1 MKTIIEKIWDNHV
14 VECKQDFPDI
24 LAIDLQLVH
33 EVTSPQAFQVLKK
46 RNLPVFAPQR
56 TLATVDHNVP
66 TKRNGLAI
74 QNPISRHQIETLRQ
88 NCRTFGV
95 PLLDMGSGYQ
105 GIVHVIGPEL
115 GFTHPGM
122 TIVCGDSH
130 TSTHGAFG
138 ALAFGIGTS
147 EVAQV
152 LATGCILHKK
162 AKTMRVV
169 FKGELSIGVT
179 AKDIILALI
188 RKIGVNGGT
197 GYILEYAGETIRTLS
212 MEERMTICNMSI
224 ECGARA
230 GLIAP
235 DETTF
240 AYIKDKIG
248 APKDEEWE
256 KAVNFWKSLTTDEGA
271 VYDKEIELSLSEM
284 VPMVSWGINPE
295 QTIGIDETVPFPASF
310 PDEQQD
316 LAQKAIDYVK
326 LKPGEPIAGTPIDY
340 VFIGSCTNARLSDLR
355 AAAKVMK
362 GRKVSPGVKVFI
374 VPGSETVHRRAI
386 EEGLASIFEEAGAE
400 YRSPGCSMC
409 LAMNEDR
416 VPPGKRCASTSN
428 RNFIGRQGPESITH
442 LMSPIMAAT
451 AAVTGKITDVRNF
464 LQGVKHECY

>member
-1 MKTIIEKIWDNHV
+1 MKTIIEKIWDSHV
-14 VECKQDFPDI
+14 VENKEGFPDI

-33 EVTSPQAFQVLKK
+33 EVTSPQAFQVLKE
-46 RNLPVFAPQR
+46 RNLSVFAPRR
-56 TLATVDHNVP
+56 TLATVDHNTP
-66 TKRNGLAI
+66 TKREGLTI
-74 QNPISRHQIETLRQ
+74 QNPISRHQIETLRE
-88 NCRTFGV
+88 NCRMFGV

-152 LATGCILHKK
+152 LATGCILQKK
-162 AKTMRVV
+162 PKTMRVS
-169 FKGELSIGVT
+169 FKGDLPRGVT

-197 GYILEYAGETIRTLS
+197 GHVIEYTGEPVHALS

-240 AYIKDKIG
+240 AYIKGKIG
-248 APKDEEWE
+248 APKGEKWEE
-256 KAVNFWKSLTTDEGA
+256 AVNYWKNLTTDIGA
-271 VYDKEIELSLSEM
+271 AYDKEIELFLSEM
-284 VPMVSWGINPE
+284 SPMVTWGINPE
-295 QTIGIDETVPFPASF
+295 QTIAIDELVPSPISF
-310 PDEQQD
+310 PEEMRE

-326 LKPGEPIAGTPIDY
+326 LIPGKPIEGVPIDY
-340 VFIGSCTNARLSDLR
+340 VFIGSCTNARLSDLHE
-355 AAAKVMK
+355 AAKVMK
-362 GRKVSPGVKVFI
+362 GRKIAPGVKVFI
-374 VPGSETVHRRAI
+374 VPGSEAIHRIAI
-386 EEGLASIFEEAGAE
+386 EEGLAAIFIEAGAE

-442 LMSPIMAAT
+442 LMSPIMAAA

-464 LQGVKHECY
+464 L

>member
-1 MKTIIEKIWDNHV
+1 MKTIIEKIWDSHV
-14 VECKQDFPDI
+14 IEHKEGFPDI

-33 EVTSPQAFQVLKK
+33 EVTSPQAFQVLKE
-46 RNLPVFAPQR
+46 RNLSVYAPQR

-66 TKRNGLAI
+66 TKREGLTI
-74 QNPISRHQIETLRQ
+74 QNPVSRHQIETLRE
-88 NCRTFGV
+88 NCRTFDV

-115 GFTHPGM
+115 GFTHPGT

-152 LATGCILHKK
+152 LARGCILQKRP
-162 AKTMRVV
+162 KTMRVN
-169 FKGELSIGVT
+169 FSGKMPIGVT
-179 AKDIILALI
+179 AKDMILALI

-197 GYILEYAGETIRTLS
+197 GHVIEYTGDPVRALS

-235 DETTF
+235 DETTY
-240 AYIKDKIG
+240 AYIKGKIG
-248 APKDEEWE
+248 APKNDNWERAVQEWE
-256 KAVNFWKSLTTDEGA
+256 NLTTDKGA
-271 VYDKEIELSLSEM
+271 VYDKEVEISLSAM
-284 VPMVSWGINPE
+284 APMVTWGINPE
-295 QTIGIDETVPFPASF
+295 QVIAINEFVPHPTSF
-310 PDEQQD
+310 PPEMRD
-316 LAQKAIDYVK
+316 LAQKAIDYVR
-326 LKPGEPIAGTPIDY
+326 LTPGEPIEGTPIDY

-355 AAAKVMK
+355 EAAEIMK
-362 GRKVSPGVKVFI
+362 GQKVASGVKVYV
-374 VPGSETVHRRAI
+374 VPGSEAIHRNAI
-386 EEGLASIFEEAGAE
+386 EEGLAAIFIEAGAE

-416 VPPGKRCASTSN
+416 VPPGQRCASTSN
-428 RNFIGRQGPESITH
+428 RNFIGRQGPGSITH
-442 LMSPIMAAT
+442 LMSPIMAAA

-464 LQGVKHECY
+464 SGGKK

>member
-1 MKTIIEKIWDNHV
+1 MKTIIEKIWDSHV
-14 VECKQDFPDI
+14 VENKEGFPDI

-33 EVTSPQAFQVLKK
+33 EVTSPQAFQVLKE
-46 RNLPVFAPQR
+46 RNLSVFAPQR

-66 TKRNGLAI
+66 TKREGLTI
-74 QNPISRHQIETLRQ
+74 QNPISRHQIETLRE
-88 NCRTFGV
+88 NCRVFGV

-152 LATGCILHKK
+152 LATGCILQKK
-162 AKTMRVV
+162 PKTMRVS
-169 FKGELSIGVT
+169 FKGDLPRGVT

-197 GYILEYAGETIRTLS
+197 GYVIEYTGEPVRALS

-235 DETTF
+235 DDTTF
-240 AYIKDKIG
+240 AYIKGKIG
-248 APKDEEWE
+248 APKDEKWE
-256 KAVNFWKSLTTDEGA
+256 QTVNYWKNLTTDIGA
-271 VYDKEIELSLSEM
+271 AYDKEIQLSLSTM
-284 VPMVSWGINPE
+284 APMVTWGINPE
-295 QTIGIDETVPFPASF
+295 QTIAIDELVPNPISF
-310 PDEQQD
+310 PEEMRD

-326 LKPGEPIAGTPIDY
+326 LIPGKPIEGVPIDY

-355 AAAKVMK
+355 EAAKVMK
-362 GRKVSPGVKVFI
+362 GRKVAPGVKVFI
-374 VPGSETVHRRAI
+374 VPGSESIHRIAI
-386 EEGLASIFEEAGAE
+386 EEGLAAIFIETGAE

-442 LMSPIMAAT
+442 LMSPIMAAA

-464 LQGVKHECY
+464 L

>member
-1 MKTIIEKIWDNHV
+1 MKTIIEKIWDSHV
-14 VECKQDFPDI
+14 VEHKEGFPDI

-33 EVTSPQAFQVLKK
+33 EVTSPQAFQVLKE
-46 RNLPVFAPQR
+46 RNLSVYAPQR

-66 TKRNGLAI
+66 TKREGLII
-74 QNPISRHQIETLRQ
+74 QNPISRHQIETLRE
-88 NCRTFGV
+88 NCHMFGV

-122 TIVCGDSH
+122 TLVCGDSH

-152 LATGCILHKK
+152 LATGCILQKRP
-162 AKTMRVV
+162 KTMRVI
-169 FKGELSIGVT
+169 FKGDLPIGVT

-197 GYILEYAGETIRTLS
+197 GHIIEYAGEPVCALS

-240 AYIKDKIG
+240 AYIKGKIG
-248 APKDEEWE
+248 APKDKKWE
-256 KAVNFWKSLTTDEGA
+256 QAVNYWKNLSTDIGA
-271 VYDKEIELSLSEM
+271 AYDKEIELSLSSLA
-284 VPMVSWGINPE
+284 PMVTWGINPE
-295 QTIGIDETVPFPASF
+295 QTIAIDEPVPNPISL
-310 PDEQQD
+310 PEEMRD

-326 LKPGEPIAGTPIDY
+326 LIPGKPIEGVPIDY

-355 AAAKVMK
+355 EAAKMMK
-362 GRKVSPGVKVFI
+362 GRKAAPGVKAYI
-374 VPGSETVHRRAI
+374 VPGSESIHRIAI
-386 EEGLASIFEEAGAE
+386 EEGLAAIFIEAGAE
-400 YRSPGCSMC
+400 YRLPGCSMC

-442 LMSPIMAAT
+442 LMSPIMAAA
-451 AAVTGKITDVRNF
+451 AAVTGKITDVRK
-464 LQGVKHECY
+464 LL

>member
-1 MKTIIEKIWDNHV
+1 MKTIIEKIWDSHV
-14 VECKQDFPDI
+14 VEHKEGFPNI

-33 EVTSPQAFQVLKK
+33 EVTSPQAFQVLKE
-46 RNLPVFAPQR
+46 RNLSVFAPKR
-56 TLATVDHNVP
+56 TLGTVDHNVP
-66 TKRNGLAI
+66 TTRERLNIL
-74 QNPISRHQIETLRQ
+74 NPISRHQIETLRE
-88 NCRTFGV
+88 NCGLFGI

-105 GIVHVIGPEL
+105 GIVHVVGPEL

-152 LATGCILHKK
+152 LATGCILQKK
-162 AKTMRVV
+162 PKTMRVN
-169 FKGELSIGVT
+169 FKGNMSIGVT

-197 GYILEYAGETIRTLS
+197 GHVIEYTGEVVHSLS

-240 AYIKDKIG
+240 AYIKDKVG
-248 APKDEEWE
+248 APKGDQWDQAIKFWKNLKTDS
-256 KAVNFWKSLTTDEGA
+256 KAVF
-271 VYDKEIELSLSEM
+271 DKEIELSLSKIT
-284 VPMVSWGINPE
+284 PMVTWGINPE
-295 QTIGIDETVPFPASF
+295 QTIGINESVPNPISF
-310 PDEQQD
+310 PEEVRDI
-316 LAQKAIDYVK
+316 AQKALDYVK
-326 LKPGEPIAGTPIDY
+326 LTPGTPIEGVPIDY

-355 AAAKVMK
+355 EAAKIMK
-362 GRKVSPGVKVFI
+362 GRKIAPGVKVYI
-374 VPGSETVHRRAI
+374 VPGSEAIHRMAI
-386 EEGLASIFEEAGAE
+386 EERLAAIFIGAGAE

-409 LAMNEDR
+409 LAMNDDR
-416 VPPGKRCASTSN
+416 VPPSKRCASTSN

-442 LMSPIMAAT
+442 LMSPAMAAA
-451 AAVTGKITDVRNF
+451 AAVTGKITDIRNLF
-464 LQGVKHECY
+464 

>member
-1 MKTIIEKIWDNHV
+1 MKTIIEKIWNSHV
-14 VECKQDFPDI
+14 VEEREGFPDI

-33 EVTSPQAFQVLKK
+33 EVTSPQAFQVLKE
-46 RNLPVFAPQR
+46 RNLRVFAPHR

-66 TKRNGLAI
+66 TKREGLLI
-74 QNPISRHQIETLRQ
+74 QNPISRHQIETLRE
-88 NCRTFGV
+88 NCRTFDI

-152 LATGCILHKK
+152 LATGCILQKK
-162 AKTMRVV
+162 PKTMRVH
-169 FKGELSIGVT
+169 FKGDLPIGVT

-188 RKIGVNGGT
+188 RKIGVNGAT
-197 GYILEYAGETIRTLS
+197 GHVIEYTGEPLKTLS
-212 MEERMTICNMSI
+212 MDERMTICNMSI

-230 GLIAP
+230 GLMAP
-235 DETTF
+235 DEITF
-240 AYIKDKIG
+240 AYIRDRIG
-248 APKDEEWE
+248 APKGPKWGR
-256 KAVNFWKSLTTDEGA
+256 ALAFWKTLSTDQGA
-271 VYDKEIELSLSEM
+271 TYDQEIVLSLEGM
-284 VPMVSWGINPE
+284 APMVTWGINPE
-295 QTIGIDETVPFPASF
+295 QTIAINEPVPNPLAFSDEM
-310 PDEQQD
+310 QD
-316 LAQKAIDYVK
+316 LAAKAIAYAK
-326 LKPGEPIAGTPIDY
+326 LTPGNPIEGLPIDY

-355 AAAKVMK
+355 AAANVMK
-362 GRKVSPGVKVFI
+362 GRKVAPGVKVLI
-374 VPGSETVHRRAI
+374 VPGSETIHRLAI
-386 EEGLASIFEEAGAE
+386 EEGLAAIFIEAGAE
-400 YRSPGCSMC
+400 YRAPGCSMC

-442 LMSPIMAAT
+442 LMSPIMAA
-451 AAVTGKITDVRNF
+451 AAAITGKITDIRNI
-464 LQGVKHECY
+464 L

>member
-1 MKTIIEKIWDNHV
+1 MKTIIEKIWDSHV
-14 VECKQDFPDI
+14 VEHLEGFPDI

-33 EVTSPQAFQVLKK
+33 EVTSPQAFQVLKE
-46 RNLPVFAPQR
+46 RNLSVFAPHR

-66 TKRNGLAI
+66 TIREGLTI
-74 QNPISRHQIETLRQ
+74 QNPISRHQIETLRE
-88 NCRTFGV
+88 NCRMFGV

-147 EVAQV
+147 EVARV
-152 LATGCILHKK
+152 LATGCILQERP
-162 AKTMRVV
+162 KTMRVS
-169 FKGELSIGVT
+169 FKGDLPIGVT

-197 GYILEYAGETIRTLS
+197 GHVIEYTGAPVRALS
-212 MEERMTICNMSI
+212 MDERMTICNMSI

-230 GLIAP
+230 GLIVP

-240 AYIKDKIG
+240 AYIKGKIG
-248 APKDEEWE
+248 APKGEKWE
-256 KAVNFWKSLTTDEGA
+256 KAISYWKKLTTDNGA
-271 VYDKEIELSLSEM
+271 TYDKEIELSLSTM
-284 VPMVSWGINPE
+284 APMVTWGINPE
-295 QTIGIDETVPFPASF
+295 QTIAINELVPNSISF
-310 PDEQQD
+310 PREMRD

-326 LKPGEPIAGTPIDY
+326 LNPGNPIEGVPIDY

-355 AAAKVMK
+355 EAAKVMK
-362 GRKVSPGVKVFI
+362 GRKVAPGVKVFI
-374 VPGSETVHRRAI
+374 VPGSESIHRIAI
-386 EEGLASIFEEAGAE
+386 EEGLAAIFIEAGAE

-442 LMSPIMAAT
+442 LMSPIMAA
-451 AAVTGKITDVRNF
+451 AVAVTGKITDVRKF
-464 LQGVKHECY
+464 L

>member
-1 MKTIIEKIWDNHV
+1 MKTIIEKIWDSHV
-14 VECKQDFPDI
+14 VENKKGFPDI

-33 EVTSPQAFQVLKK
+33 EVTSPQAFQVLKE
-46 RNLPVFAPQR
+46 RNLLVFAPQR

-66 TKRNGLAI
+66 TKREGLTI
-74 QNPISRHQIETLRQ
+74 QNPISRHQIETLRE
-88 NCRTFGV
+88 NCGAFGV

-152 LATGCILHKK
+152 LATGCILQKK
-162 AKTMRVV
+162 PKTMRVS
-169 FKGELSIGVT
+169 FKGDLPIGVT

-197 GYILEYAGETIRTLS
+197 GHVIEYTGDPVHALS

-235 DETTF
+235 DKTTF
-240 AYIKDKIG
+240 AYIKGKIG
-248 APKDEEWE
+248 APKGEKWE
-256 KAVNFWKSLTTDEGA
+256 QAINYWNNLTTDTGA
-271 VYDKEIELSLSEM
+271 VYDKEIELSLSTM
-284 VPMVSWGINPE
+284 TPMVTWGINPE
-295 QTIGIDETVPFPASF
+295 QTIAIDEFVPDPISF
-310 PDEQQD
+310 PEEMRD

-326 LKPGEPIAGTPIDY
+326 LTPGKPIEGIPIDY

-355 AAAKVMK
+355 EAAKIMK
-362 GRKVSPGVKVFI
+362 GRKVAPGVKVFI
-374 VPGSETVHRRAI
+374 VPGSESIHRIAI
-386 EEGLASIFEEAGAE
+386 EEGLAAIFIEAGAE

-442 LMSPIMAAT
+442 LMSPIMAAA
-451 AAVTGKITDVRNF
+451 AAVTGKITDIRKF
-464 LQGVKHECY
+464 L

>member
-1 MKTIIEKIWDNHV
+1 MKTIIEKIWDSHV
-14 VECKQDFPDI
+14 VEHKEGFPDI

-33 EVTSPQAFQVLKK
+33 EVTSPQAFQVLKE
-46 RNLPVFAPQR
+46 RNLSVFSPQR
-56 TLATVDHNVP
+56 TLATIDHNVP
-66 TKRNGLAI
+66 TKREGLTI
-74 QNPISRHQIETLRQ
+74 QNPISRHQIETLRE
-88 NCRTFGV
+88 NCRMFGV

-152 LATGCILHKK
+152 LATGCILQKK
-162 AKTMRVV
+162 PKTMRVS
-169 FKGELSIGVT
+169 FKGDLPIGVT

-197 GYILEYAGETIRTLS
+197 GHVIEYRGEPVHALS

-240 AYIKDKIG
+240 AYMKGKIG
-248 APKDEEWE
+248 APKSEKWE
-256 KAVNFWKSLTTDEGA
+256 QAVSYWKNLNTDIGA
-271 VYDKEIELSLSEM
+271 GYDKEIELSLSTIA
-284 VPMVSWGINPE
+284 PMVTWGINPE
-295 QTIGIDETVPFPASF
+295 QTIAIDELVPNPISF
-310 PDEQQD
+310 PEEMRD

-326 LKPGEPIAGTPIDY
+326 LIPGKPIEGLPIDY

-355 AAAKVMK
+355 EAAKVMK
-362 GRKVSPGVKVFI
+362 GRKVAPGVKVFI
-374 VPGSETVHRRAI
+374 VPGSESIHRIAI
-386 EEGLASIFEEAGAE
+386 EEGLAAIFIEAGAE

-416 VPPGKRCASTSN
+416 VPAGKRCASTSN

-442 LMSPIMAAT
+442 LMSPIMASA
-451 AAVTGKITDVRNF
+451 AAVSGKIIDVRKF
-464 LQGVKHECY
+464 L

>member
-1 MKTIIEKIWDNHV
+1 MKTIIEKIWDSHV
-14 VECKQDFPDI
+14 VENKEGFPDI

-33 EVTSPQAFQVLKK
+33 EVTSPQAFQVLKE
-46 RNLPVFAPQR
+46 RNLSVFAPHR

-66 TKRNGLAI
+66 TKREGLTI
-74 QNPISRHQIETLRQ
+74 QNPISRHQIEMLRE
-88 NCRTFGV
+88 NCVMFDV

-152 LATGCILHKK
+152 LATGCILQKK
-162 AKTMRVV
+162 PKSMRVS
-169 FKGELSIGVT
+169 FKGDLPIGVT

-197 GYILEYAGETIRTLS
+197 GHVIEYTGEPVRALS

-230 GLIAP
+230 GLIAS

-240 AYIKDKIG
+240 AYINGKIG
-248 APKDEEWE
+248 APKGEKWE
-256 KAVNFWKSLTTDEGA
+256 QAVNYWKELATDIGA
-271 VYDKEIELSLSEM
+271 AYDKEIELSLSTM
-284 VPMVSWGINPE
+284 SPMVTWGINPE
-295 QTIGIDETVPFPASF
+295 QTIAIDEFVPDPNSF
-310 PDEQQD
+310 PEEMRD

-326 LKPGEPIAGTPIDY
+326 LIPGKPFEGVPIDY

-355 AAAKVMK
+355 EAAKVMK
-362 GRKVSPGVKVFI
+362 GRKIASGVKVFI
-374 VPGSETVHRRAI
+374 VPGSEAVHRMAI
-386 EEGLASIFEEAGAE
+386 EEGLAAIFIEAGAE

-442 LMSPIMAAT
+442 LMSPIMAAAT
-451 AAVTGKITDVRNF
+451 AVTGKITDVRKF
-464 LQGVKHECY
+464 L

>member
-1 MKTIIEKIWDNHV
+1 MKTIIEKIWDSHV
-14 VECKQDFPDI
+14 VENKEGFPDI

-33 EVTSPQAFQVLKK
+33 EVTSPQAFQVLKE
-46 RNLPVFAPQR
+46 RNLSVFAPQR

-66 TKRNGLAI
+66 TKREGLTI
-74 QNPISRHQIETLRQ
+74 QNPISRHQIETLRE
-88 NCRTFGV
+88 NCRVFGV

-147 EVAQV
+147 EVSQV
-152 LATGCILHKK
+152 LATGCVLQKK
-162 AKTMRVV
+162 PKTMRVS
-169 FKGELSIGVT
+169 FKGDLPKGVT

-188 RKIGVNGGT
+188 RKIGVSGAT
-197 GYILEYAGETIRTLS
+197 GHVIEYTGVPVRALS

-240 AYIKDKIG
+240 AYIKGKIG
-248 APKDEEWE
+248 APKGEKWE
-256 KAVNFWKSLTTDEGA
+256 QAVNYWKKLATDIGA
-271 VYDKEIELSLSEM
+271 AYDKEIELSLSAM
-284 VPMVSWGINPE
+284 APMVTWGINPE
-295 QTIGIDETVPFPASF
+295 QTIAINEIVPNPISF
-310 PDEQQD
+310 PLEMRD

-326 LKPGEPIAGTPIDY
+326 LIPGKPIEGVPIDY

-355 AAAKVMK
+355 EAAKVMK
-362 GRKVSPGVKVFI
+362 GRKVAPGVKVFI
-374 VPGSETVHRRAI
+374 VPGSESIHRIAI
-386 EEGLASIFEEAGAE
+386 EEGLAAIFIEAGAE

-442 LMSPIMAAT
+442 LMSPIMAAA
-451 AAVTGKITDVRNF
+451 AAVTGKITDVRKF
-464 LQGVKHECY
+464 F

>member
-1 MKTIIEKIWDNHV
+1 MKTIIEKIWNSHV
-14 VECKQDFPDI
+14 VENKVGFPDI

-33 EVTSPQAFQVLKK
+33 EVTSPQAFQVLEE
-46 RNLPVFAPQR
+46 RNLLVFAPER

-66 TKRNGLAI
+66 TKREGLTI
-74 QNPISRHQIETLRQ
+74 QNPISRHQIETLRE
-88 NCRTFGV
+88 NCRAFGI

-152 LATGCILHKK
+152 LATGCILQKK
-162 AKTMRVV
+162 PKTMRVN
-169 FKGELSIGVT
+169 FTGDLSRGVT

-197 GYILEYAGETIRTLS
+197 GHVIEYTGGTVRALS

-235 DETTF
+235 DEITF
-240 AYIKDKIG
+240 NYIKGKIG
-248 APKDEEWE
+248 APQGE
-256 KAVNFWKSLTTDEGA
+256 KWDQAMHYWKKLSTDSGA
-271 VYDKEIELSLSEM
+271 SYDKEIELSLSSM
-284 VPMVSWGINPE
+284 APMVTWGINPE
-295 QTIGIDETVPFPASF
+295 QTIAIDELVPNPSSF
-310 PDEQQD
+310 PGEKRD

-326 LKPGEPIAGTPIDY
+326 LLPGKPIEGVPIDY

-362 GRKVSPGVKVFI
+362 GQKIAPGIKVYI
-374 VPGSETVHRRAI
+374 VPGSEAIHRKAI
-386 EEGLASIFEEAGAE
+386 EEGLAAIFIEAGAE

-442 LMSPIMAAT
+442 LMSPIMAAA
-451 AAVTGKITDVRNF
+451 AAVTGKITDIRKF
-464 LQGVKHECY
+464 CKE

>member
-1 MKTIIEKIWDNHV
+1 MKTIIEKIWDSHV
-14 VECKQDFPDI
+14 IESKEGFPDI

-33 EVTSPQAFQVLKK
+33 EVTSPQAFQVLKE
-46 RNLPVFAPQR
+46 RNLSIFAPQR

-66 TKRNGLAI
+66 TKRKGLI
-74 QNPISRHQIETLRQ
+74 VQNPISRHQIETLRE
-88 NCRTFGV
+88 NCRLFGV
-95 PLLDMGSGYQ
+95 PLLDMGSGHQ

-152 LATGCILHKK
+152 LATGCILQNKP
-162 AKTMRVV
+162 KTMRVS
-169 FKGELSIGVT
+169 FKGELPIGVT

-188 RKIGVNGGT
+188 RKIGVSGGT
-197 GYILEYAGETIRTLS
+197 GHVIEYTGEPVRALS

-240 AYIKDKIG
+240 AYIKGKLG
-248 APKDEEWE
+248 APQGEKWE
-256 KAVNFWKSLTTDEGA
+256 QAINYWKKLITDTRA
-271 VYDKEIELSLSEM
+271 VYNKEIEFSLSTLS
-284 VPMVSWGINPE
+284 PMVTWGINPE
-295 QTIGIDETVPFPASF
+295 QAIAIDEFVPDPNLFP
-310 PDEQQD
+310 EEMKD

-326 LKPGEPIAGTPIDY
+326 LIPGTPIEGTPIDY
-340 VFIGSCTNARLSDLR
+340 VFIGSCTNARLSNLR
-355 AAAKVMK
+355 EAAKVME
-362 GRKVSPGVKVFI
+362 GRKIAPGVKVFI
-374 VPGSETVHRRAI
+374 VPGSEAIHHMAI
-386 EEGLASIFEEAGAE
+386 EEGLAKIFVEAGAE

-442 LMSPIMAAT
+442 LMSPIMAAA
-451 AAVTGKITDVRNF
+451 AAVTGKITDIRKF
-464 LQGVKHECY
+464 F

>member
-1 MKTIIEKIWDNHV
+1 MKTIIEKIWDSHV
-14 VECKQDFPDI
+14 VEHKEGFPDI
-24 LAIDLQLVH
+24 LSIDLQLLH
-33 EVTSPQAFQVLKK
+33 EVTSPQAFQILKE
-46 RNLPVFAPQR
+46 RNLSLYAPKR

-66 TKRNGLAI
+66 TKRDASAI
-74 QNPISRHQIETLRQ
+74 QNPLSRHQIETLRQ
-88 NCRTFGV
+88 NCQTFGV
-95 PLLDMGSGYQ
+95 PLLDIGSGYQ

-152 LATGCILHKK
+152 LATGCILQKRP
-162 AKTMRVV
+162 KTMRVN
-169 FKGELSIGVT
+169 FAGNLPFGVT

-188 RKIGVNGGT
+188 RKVGVHGGNGHVIEYT
-197 GYILEYAGETIRTLS
+197 GEPLRALS

-240 AYIKDKIG
+240 AYIKGKIG
-248 APKDEEWE
+248 APKGDR
-256 KAVNFWKSLTTDEGA
+256 WKQAINYWKQLTTDSGA
-271 VYDKEIELSLSEM
+271 TYDKEIEISISTM
-284 VPMVSWGINPE
+284 SPMVTWGINPE
-295 QTIGIDETVPFPASF
+295 QTIAIDECVPNPISL
-310 PDEQQD
+310 PEEMRD

-326 LKPGEPIAGTPIDY
+326 LAPERPIEGVPIDY

-355 AAAKVMK
+355 AAAKVMR
-362 GRKVSPGVKVFI
+362 GRKIAPGVKVFI
-374 VPGSETVHRRAI
+374 VPGSEAIHHLAI
-386 EEGLASIFEEAGAE
+386 EEGLAEIFIQAGAE

-442 LMSPIMAAT
+442 LMSPIMAAA
-451 AAVTGKITDVRNF
+451 AAVTGKITDIRNF
-464 LQGVKHECY
+464 L

>member
-1 MKTIIEKIWDNHV
+1 MKTIIEKIWDSHV
-14 VECKQDFPDI
+14 VENKEGFPDI

-33 EVTSPQAFQVLKK
+33 EVTSPQAFQVLKE
-46 RNLPVFAPQR
+46 RNLSVFAPQR

-66 TKRNGLAI
+66 TKREGLTI
-74 QNPISRHQIETLRQ
+74 QNPISRHQIETLRE
-88 NCRTFGV
+88 NCRMFGV

-152 LATGCILHKK
+152 LSTGCILQKK
-162 AKTMRVV
+162 PKTMRVS
-169 FKGELSIGVT
+169 FKGDMPRGVT

-188 RKIGVNGGT
+188 RKIGVNGST
-197 GYILEYAGETIRTLS
+197 GHVIEYTGEPVRALS

-235 DETTF
+235 DDTTF
-240 AYIKDKIG
+240 AYIKGKIG
-248 APKDEEWE
+248 APKGE
-256 KAVNFWKSLTTDEGA
+256 KWGQAINYWKNLTTDIGA
-271 VYDKEIELSLSEM
+271 AYDKEIEISLSGM
-284 VPMVSWGINPE
+284 APMVTWGINPE
-295 QTIGIDETVPFPASF
+295 QTIAINELVPNPISF
-310 PDEQQD
+310 PEEMRD

-326 LKPGEPIAGTPIDY
+326 LTPGKSMEGIPVDY

-355 AAAKVMK
+355 EAAKVMK
-362 GRKVSPGVKVFI
+362 GRKVAPGVKVFI
-374 VPGSETVHRRAI
+374 VPGSESIHLTAI
-386 EEGLASIFEEAGAE
+386 EEGLAAIFIEAGAE

-442 LMSPIMAAT
+442 LMSPIMAAA
-451 AAVTGKITDVRNF
+451 AAVAGKITDVRNF
-464 LQGVKHECY
+464 F

>member
-1 MKTIIEKIWDNHV
+1 MKTIIEKIWDSHV
-14 VECKQDFPDI
+14 VENKEGFPDI

-33 EVTSPQAFQVLKK
+33 EVTSPQAFQVLKE
-46 RNLPVFAPQR
+46 RNLSIFAPHR

-66 TKRNGLAI
+66 TKREGLTI
-74 QNPISRHQIETLRQ
+74 QNPISRHQIETLRE
-88 NCRTFGV
+88 NCAIFDV

-152 LATGCILHKK
+152 FATGCILQKK
-162 AKTMRVV
+162 PKTMRVS
-169 FKGELSIGVT
+169 FKGDLPRGVT

-197 GYILEYAGETIRTLS
+197 GHVIEYTGGPMSVFS

-240 AYIKDKIG
+240 AYIKGKIG
-248 APKDEEWE
+248 APKGEKWE
-256 KAVNFWKSLTTDEGA
+256 QAVNYWKELATDIGA
-271 VYDKEIELSLSEM
+271 AYDKEIELSFSTM
-284 VPMVSWGINPE
+284 APMVTWGINPE
-295 QTIGIDETVPFPASF
+295 QTIAIDEFVPDPNSF
-310 PDEQQD
+310 PEEMRD

-326 LKPGEPIAGTPIDY
+326 LIPGKPIEGVPIDY

-355 AAAKVMK
+355 EAAKVMK
-362 GRKVSPGVKVFI
+362 GRKIASGLKVFI
-374 VPGSETVHRRAI
+374 VPGSEAVHRMAI
-386 EEGLASIFEEAGAE
+386 EEGLAAIFIEAGAE

-442 LMSPIMAAT
+442 LMSPIMAA
-451 AAVTGKITDVRNF
+451 AVAVTGKITDVRKF
-464 LQGVKHECY
+464 L

>member
-1 MKTIIEKIWDNHV
+1 MKTIIEKIWDSHI
-14 VECKQDFPDI
+14 VENKEGFPDI

-33 EVTSPQAFQVLKK
+33 EVTSPQAFQVLKE

-66 TKRNGLAI
+66 TKREGLTI
-74 QNPISRHQIETLRQ
+74 QNPISRHQIETLRE
-88 NCRTFGV
+88 NCRVMGV

-152 LATGCILHKK
+152 LATGCILQKK
-162 AKTMRVV
+162 PKTMRVSFTGV
-169 FKGELSIGVT
+169 LPKGVT

-188 RKIGVNGGT
+188 RNMGVNGGT
-197 GYILEYAGETIRTLS
+197 GHVIEYTGEPVRALS

-240 AYIKDKIG
+240 AYIKGKIG
-248 APKDEEWE
+248 APQGEKWE
-256 KAVNFWKSLTTDEGA
+256 QAVNDWKNLTTDIGA
-271 VYDKEIELSLSEM
+271 AYDKEIGLSLSDM
-284 VPMVSWGINPE
+284 SPMVTWGINPE
-295 QTIGIDETVPFPASF
+295 QTIAIDEPVPDPISF
-310 PDEQQD
+310 PEEMRD

-326 LKPGEPIAGTPIDY
+326 LTPGKPIEGVPIDY

-355 AAAKVMK
+355 EAAKVMK
-362 GRKVSPGVKVFI
+362 GRKIASDVKVFI
-374 VPGSETVHRRAI
+374 VPGSEAVYRMAI
-386 EEGLASIFEEAGAE
+386 EEGLAAIFIEAGAE

-428 RNFIGRQGPESITH
+428 RNFIGRQGPGSITH
-442 LMSPIMAAT
+442 LMSPIMAAA
-451 AAVTGKITDVRNF
+451 AAVTGKITDVRKF
-464 LQGVKHECY
+464 L